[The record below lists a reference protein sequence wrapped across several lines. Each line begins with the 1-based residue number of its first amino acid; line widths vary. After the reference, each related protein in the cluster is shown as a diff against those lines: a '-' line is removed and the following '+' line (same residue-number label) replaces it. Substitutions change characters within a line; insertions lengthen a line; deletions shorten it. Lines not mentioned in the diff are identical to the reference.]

1 MSFRIVHSF
10 QLWNNEGRLKMNVII
25 GSDHAG
31 YQMKEKVVAHL
42 LKRGIEVEDVGTHDE
57 ESVDY
62 TDFGKKVA
70 SKVSDAS
77 FDLGILMCGTGL
89 GMSMV
94 ANRFPGV
101 RAALANDLF
110 SAIMSRRHNDSNI
123 LVMGGRLIG
132 DTLALQLVDTWLDT
146 PFEGGRHQRR
156 LEKMDIE

>member
-1 MSFRIVHSF
+1 M
-10 QLWNNEGRLKMNVII
+10 KTII

-31 YQMKEKVVAHL
+31 YHMKEKVIIHL
-42 LKRGIEVEDVGTHDE
+42 RERGIEVEDAGTYSE

-62 TDFGKKVA
+62 VDYGKAVA
-70 SKVSDAS
+70 AKVSDAS
-77 FDLGILMCGTGL
+77 FDRGILICGTGL

-94 ANRFPGV
+94 ANRFRGA

-132 DTLALQLVDTWLDT
+132 DALAMQIVDTWIETL
-146 PFEGGRHQRR
+146 FEGGRHQRR
-156 LEKMDIE
+156 VEKMDIE

>member
-1 MSFRIVHSF
+1 MTTQVIT
-10 QLWNNEGRLKMNVII
+10 KIII

-31 YQMKEKVVAHL
+31 YPMKEKVKGNL
-42 LKRGIEVEDVGTHDE
+42 QKYGIEVEDVGTYSE

-70 SKVSDAS
+70 SKVSDGT
-77 FDLGILMCGTGL
+77 FDRGILICGTGL

-94 ANRFPGV
+94 ANRFLGV

-132 DTLALQLVDTWLDT
+132 DTLAMQVVDTWLET
-146 PFEGGRHQRR
+146 RFEEGRHQRR
-156 LEKMDIE
+156 IEKMDEG

>member
-1 MSFRIVHSF
+1 MMEEVIT
-10 QLWNNEGRLKMNVII
+10 KIII

-31 YQMKEKVVAHL
+31 YPMKEK
-42 LKRGIEVEDVGTHDE
+42 LKANLQNHGVQVEDAGTYSE

-70 SKVSDAS
+70 SKVSDGT
-77 FDLGILMCGTGL
+77 FDRGILICGTGL

-94 ANRFPGV
+94 ANRFRGV

-132 DTLALQLVDTWLDT
+132 DTLAMQVMDTWLET

-156 LEKMDIE
+156 LEKMDEG

>member
-1 MSFRIVHSF
+1 MMVRVIT
-10 QLWNNEGRLKMNVII
+10 KIII

-31 YQMKEKVVAHL
+31 YPMKEKVTARL
-42 LKRGIEVEDVGTHDE
+42 RKRGVQVEDIGTYSE
-57 ESVDY
+57 EAVDY

-70 SKVSDAS
+70 RKVSDGS
-77 FDLGILMCGTGL
+77 FDRGILICGTGL

-94 ANRFPGV
+94 ANRFRGV

-132 DTLALQLVDTWLDT
+132 DTLAMQVLDTLLDT

-156 LEKMDIE
+156 IEKMDEG

>member
-1 MSFRIVHSF
+1 MKI
-10 QLWNNEGRLKMNVII
+10 II

-31 YQMKEKVVAHL
+31 YRMKEKVIAHL
-42 LKRGIEVEDVGTHDE
+42 RQRGIEVEDAGTHGE

-62 TDFGKKVA
+62 TDYGQAVA
-70 SKVSDAS
+70 GKVSDAS
-77 FDLGILMCGTGL
+77 FDRGILICGTGL

-94 ANRFPGV
+94 ANRFRRV

-132 DTLALQLVDTWLDT
+132 DALALQLVDTWLET

>member
-1 MSFRIVHSF
+1 MAMQDIT
-10 QLWNNEGRLKMNVII
+10 KIII

-31 YQMKEKVVAHL
+31 YPMKEKVKAKL
-42 LKRGIEVEDVGTHDE
+42 QKQGIQVEDIGTYSE

-62 TDFGKKVA
+62 TDFGKEVA
-70 SKVSDAS
+70 CKVSDGT
-77 FDLGILMCGTGL
+77 FDRGILICGTGL

-94 ANRFPGV
+94 ANRFRGV

-110 SAIMSRRHNDSNI
+110 SAIMSRRHNDSNV

-132 DTLALQLVDTWLDT
+132 DTLAMQVLDTWLGT

-156 LEKMDIE
+156 LEKMDEG

>member
-1 MSFRIVHSF
+1 
-10 QLWNNEGRLKMNVII
+10 MNVII

-31 YQMKEKVVAHL
+31 YQMKEKVIAHL
-42 LKRGIEVEDVGTHDE
+42 LKLGIEVEDVGTHDE

-62 TDFGKKVA
+62 TDFGRQVA

-77 FDLGILMCGTGL
+77 FDRGILMCGTGL

-94 ANRFPGV
+94 ANRFPRV

-132 DTLALQLVDTWLDT
+132 DTLAMQLVDTWLDT

-156 LEKMDIE
+156 LEKMDAE

>member
-1 MSFRIVHSF
+1 M
-10 QLWNNEGRLKMNVII
+10 KMII

-31 YQMKEKVVAHL
+31 YQMKKTVIAHL
-42 LKRGIEVEDVGTHDE
+42 RERGIEVEDVGTYGE

-70 SKVSDAS
+70 SKVSDNS
-77 FDLGILMCGTGL
+77 FERGILICGTGL

-94 ANRFPGV
+94 ANRFPRV

-132 DTLALQLVDTWLDT
+132 DTLAVQLVDTWLDT

-156 LEKMDIE
+156 LEKMDTG

>member
-1 MSFRIVHSF
+1 MKI
-10 QLWNNEGRLKMNVII
+10 II

-31 YQMKEKVVAHL
+31 YPMKEKVKAHL
-42 LKRGIEVEDVGTHDE
+42 VDQGIHTEDVGTHSE

-62 TDFGKKVA
+62 TDFAKKVA
-70 SKVSDAS
+70 SRVSDGTI
-77 FDLGILMCGTGL
+77 DRGILICGTGL

-94 ANRFPGV
+94 ANRFRGV
-101 RAALANDLF
+101 RATLVNDLF

-132 DTLALQLVDTWLDT
+132 DALALQLVDTWLET

-156 LEKMDIE
+156 LEKIDIV

>member
-1 MSFRIVHSF
+1 M
-10 QLWNNEGRLKMNVII
+10 KMVI

-31 YQMKEKVVAHL
+31 YQMKEKVIAYL
-42 LKRGIEVEDVGTHDE
+42 RERGVEVKDVGTHGE

-70 SKVSDAS
+70 KEVSDAN
-77 FDLGILMCGTGL
+77 FERGILICGTGL

-132 DTLALQLVDTWLDT
+132 DTLAFQLIDTWLDT

-156 LEKMDIE
+156 LEKMDTES

>member
-1 MSFRIVHSF
+1 MHMKI
-10 QLWNNEGRLKMNVII
+10 II

-31 YQMKEKVVAHL
+31 YSMKEKVKAFLQDRDIV
-42 LKRGIEVEDVGTHDE
+42 VEDAGTHGE

-70 SKVSDAS
+70 REVSNGT
-77 FDLGILMCGTGL
+77 FPRGILICGTGL

-94 ANRFPGV
+94 ANRFKGV

-110 SAIMSRRHNDSNI
+110 SVIMSRRHNDSNV

-132 DTLALQLVDTWLDT
+132 DTLAFQLVETWLET
-146 PFEGGRHQRR
+146 EFEEGRHKRR

>member
-1 MSFRIVHSF
+1 MKLIV
-10 QLWNNEGRLKMNVII
+10 

-31 YQMKEKVVAHL
+31 YPIKEKVSAFL
-42 LKRGIEVEDVGTHDE
+42 QERGIAVEDVGTYGE

-70 SKVSDAS
+70 RKVSDGT
-77 FDLGILMCGTGL
+77 FERGILICGTGL

-94 ANRFPGV
+94 ANRFRGV

-132 DTLALQLVDTWLDT
+132 DMLALQLVETWLDT
-146 PFEGGRHQRR
+146 PFDGGRHQRR
-156 LEKMDIE
+156 VEKIDID

>member
-1 MSFRIVHSF
+1 MKI
-10 QLWNNEGRLKMNVII
+10 II

-31 YQMKEKVVAHL
+31 FPMKEKVKVFL
-42 LKRGIEVEDVGTHDE
+42 QNRGIEVEDVGTHNE

-70 SKVSDAS
+70 REVSGGA
-77 FDLGILMCGTGL
+77 FERGVLICGTGI

-94 ANRFPGV
+94 ANRFQGV

-110 SAIMSRRHNDSNI
+110 SAVMSRRHNDSNI

-132 DTLALQLVDTWLDT
+132 DTLALQLVDTWLET

>member
-1 MSFRIVHSF
+1 MKI
-10 QLWNNEGRLKMNVII
+10 II

-31 YQMKEKVVAHL
+31 YPMKEKVTARL
-42 LKRGIEVEDVGTHDE
+42 RERGVQVEDIGTYRE
-57 ESVDY
+57 EAVDY

-70 SKVSDAS
+70 RKVSDGS
-77 FDLGILMCGTGL
+77 FDRGILICGTGL

-94 ANRFPGV
+94 ANRFRGV

-123 LVMGGRLIG
+123 MAMGGRLIG
-132 DTLALQLVDTWLDT
+132 DTLAFQLVDTWLET

-156 LEKMDIE
+156 LEKMDTE

>member
-1 MSFRIVHSF
+1 M
-10 QLWNNEGRLKMNVII
+10 KVII

-31 YQMKEKVVAHL
+31 YQMKEKVIAHL
-42 LKRGIEVEDVGTHDE
+42 HERGVEVEDVGTHGE

-62 TDFGKKVA
+62 TDFGRKVA
-70 SKVSDAS
+70 SKVSDAT
-77 FDLGILMCGTGL
+77 FDRGILMCGTGL

-94 ANRFPGV
+94 AN
-101 RAALANDLF
+101 
-110 SAIMSRRHNDSNI
+110 

-156 LEKMDIE
+156 LEKMDVE